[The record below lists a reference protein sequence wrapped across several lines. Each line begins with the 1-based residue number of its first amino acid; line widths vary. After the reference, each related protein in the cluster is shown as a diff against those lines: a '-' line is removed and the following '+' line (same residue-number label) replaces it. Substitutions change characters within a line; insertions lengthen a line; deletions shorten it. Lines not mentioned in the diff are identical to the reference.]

1 MGTVTPQAPYP
12 SEGAHQTHHTGAT
25 GAQQKHHTGARQ
37 KHHTDITFQALS
49 CARLPHEGQEADA
62 YWVGEAFLMAHQ
74 AENGPL
80 TF

>member
-12 SEGAHQTHHTGAT
+12 SEGAHKTHHTGAT

-62 YWVGEAFLMAHQ
+62 
-74 AENGPL
+74 
-80 TF
+80 